1 MQEFWFCASCKSMN
15 RASSQ
20 QCYRCKARK
29 TEATLATVANR
40 QQDVVLTPGLDE
52 EHREVAWTLMFR
64 QKYISAWKLGYLAA
78 GLIFATLAVSAFAA
92 VQTLVIVIVGDS
104 LRAGGPNEGQL
115 ALLGVTGLASLGVGV
130 LMVVV
135 HSVFLCLT
143 SMNAPALGSG
153 SPRFDPARAAVWW
166 IESAL
171 WAIRGGLAFVIP
183 PMLAVFG
190 LLIGGLIFG
199 LAIGVVWS
207 ICAFWLLGDPVTNLG
222 KPKRLL
228 ADLWDRLGVPGSAN
242 SRTVTL
248 WSFAWG
254 TARGIAYL
262 VSAMLFL
269 SIFVLAFAGLF
280 IEFTPVSQD
289 QTALVGRLI
298 TDFVLIVEFVAD
310 GIGLYLL
317 AQVTIELA
325 RRQRTREEWVLR
337 GMDDAKARAYAD
349 SQVRDAAVAAS
360 APQQAWTAPP
370 PPAWTAPPPP
380 AWTAPSVPD
389 ATPPVPGWTP
399 SSQQPAPVDHT
410 GDQTFSANATEI
422 ADEQPGVPD
431 RPVMQPS
438 SSAMGRY
445 RAPLGGAE
453 ADRPVETPPT
463 RSDDLDLGSGI

>member
-78 GLIFATLAVSAFAA
+78 GLIFATLAVSAFTA
-92 VQTLVIVIVGDS
+92 VQTVVIVIVGSS
-104 LRAGGPNEGQL
+104 LRAGGPNGGQV

-190 LLIGGLIFG
+190 LLIGGRIFG

-207 ICAFWLLGDPVTNLG
+207 ICAFWLLGDPITNLG

-254 TARGIAYL
+254 TARGISYL

-269 SIFVLAFAGLF
+269 AIIVLAFAGLF
-280 IEFTPVSQD
+280 IGMMGQEITPASQD
-289 QTALVGRLI
+289 QTILVGRLI
-298 TDFVLIVEFVAD
+298 ADFILIVEFVAD

-317 AQVTIELA
+317 ARVTLELA

-349 SQVRDAAVAAS
+349 SQVRDAAALAS
-360 APQQAWTAPP
+360 APPQVAARAEPQAWNAPP
-370 PPAWTAPPPP
+370 A
-380 AWTAPSVPD
+380 
-389 ATPPVPGWTP
+389 VPGWTP
-399 SSQQPAPVDHT
+399 SGWQPAPVDHT
-410 GDQTFSANATEI
+410 GDQTFSADATEL
-422 ADEQPGVPD
+422 ADEQPGTPD
-431 RPVMQPS
+431 RPVIQPS

-445 RAPLGGAE
+445 RAPLGNVE
-453 ADRPVETPPT
+453 PTRPVEAPPAG
-463 RSDDLDLGSGI
+463 SDDLDLGSGI